1 MADPYQILGVD
12 RDATDEEIKRAYRKL
27 AKQYHP
33 DANPGDAYAAK
44 KMQEIN
50 DAYDQIKNPEKYR
63 GQGTGSQGHNP
74 YGQSGYG
81 GYGGYG
87 YGPFGGGYYQQ
98 QRSYGQKY
106 ADPHMQA
113 AYNYIL
119 YRRYREALNVLT
131 QMNGVRDA
139 AWYYLS
145 ALASQG
151 VGNQVTALEHMRKAV
166 FMEPDNQEY
175 LSALD
180 RMEHGTDAYRRQ
192 AGNFQGFD
200 VRSNPCTAMCL
211 CYLCNQ
217 ICPGFGYWLLCC

>member
-12 RDATDEEIKRAYRKL
+12 RDATDEEIKRAYRRL

-33 DANPGDAYAAK
+33 DANPGDENAAR

-50 DAYDQIKNPEKYR
+50 DAYDRIKNPEKYHT
-63 GQGTGSQGHNP
+63 QSAGSQGYDP

-81 GYGGYG
+81 GYG
-87 YGPFGGGYYQQ
+87 YGPYGGGYQQ
-98 QRSYGQKY
+98 QRSGSRKY

-119 YRRYREALNVLT
+119 YRRFQEALNVLS
-131 QMNGVRDA
+131 QMNGARDA

-145 ALASQG
+145 SLANQG
-151 VGNQVTALEHMRKAV
+151 VGNQVTALEHIRRAV
-166 FMEPDNQEY
+166 SMDPGNQEY
-175 LSALD
+175 LNALD
-180 RMEHGTDAYRRQ
+180 RMEHIGDTYRRQ
-192 AGNFQGFD
+192 AGNFRGFD
-200 VRSNPCTAMCL
+200 IRSNPCTALCL

-217 ICPGFGYWLLCC
+217 MCPGMGYWLLCC